1 MSTSLRQP
9 KSSPEPLDE
18 AELVAGLRRGDEAA
32 FELLVRSYGG
42 RLLQVARR
50 FLKEEDARDALQEA
64 FLSAFKSIGRF
75 DGKARIS
82 TWLHRIVVNAA
93 LMRLRKKSTQM
104 EESLEPLLPSFLEDG
119 HRTDLGAAWPESP
132 EEVVGR
138 SQVRDVVREAI
149 DRLPV
154 NYRTVV
160 LLRDIEQLSGAEAG
174 ELLGLTPNA
183 VKVRLHRARQALRE
197 ILDRRL
203 LKGAA

>member
-1 MSTSLRQP
+1 MSTAAHH
-9 KSSPEPLDE
+9 SSPTPEPPDE
-18 AELVAGLRRGDEAA
+18 AALVAGLRRGDDAA

-64 FLSAFKSIGRF
+64 LLSAFKSIDRF
-75 DGKARIS
+75 DGKAKIS

-93 LMRLRKKSTQM
+93 LLRLRKKSTQM
-104 EESLEPLLPSFLEDG
+104 EESLEPLLPTFLEDG
-119 HRTDLGAAWPESP
+119 HRADPGAIWPESP
-132 EEVVGR
+132 EEAVGR
-138 SQVRDVVREAI
+138 SQVQGIVRQAI
-149 DRLPV
+149 DSLPV

-160 LLRDIEQLSGAEAG
+160 LLRDIEELSGAETG
-174 ELLGLTPNA
+174 ELLGLTPGA

-203 LKGAA
+203 LEGNP

>member
-1 MSTSLRQP
+1 MTTPHSYPT
-9 KSSPEPLDE
+9 SPEPPDE
-18 AELVAGLRRGDEAA
+18 AALVAGLRQGDDAA

-64 FLSAFKSIGRF
+64 FLSAFKSIDRF
-75 DGKARIS
+75 DGNAKIS

-93 LMRLRKKSTQM
+93 LMRLRKKSSQV

-119 HRTDLGAAWPESP
+119 HRADPNTPWPDNP
-132 EEVVGR
+132 EEAVGR
-138 SQVRDVVREAI
+138 SQMRRIVRQAI
-149 DRLPV
+149 DQLPEG
-154 NYRTVV
+154 YRNVV
-160 LLRDIEQLSGAEAG
+160 LLRDIEELSGAETG

-197 ILDRRL
+197 VLDQRL
-203 LKGAA
+203 RESAG

>member
-1 MSTSLRQP
+1 M
-9 KSSPEPLDE
+9 SPEPPNE
-18 AELVAGLRRGDEAA
+18 AQLVAGLRAGDEAA

-64 FLSAFKSIGRF
+64 LLSAFKSIDRF
-75 DGKARIS
+75 DGKAKIS

-119 HRTDLGAAWPESP
+119 HRADPRGAWPENP
-132 EEVVGR
+132 EEIAGR
-138 SQVRDVVREAI
+138 SQVRNLVRQAI
-149 DRLPV
+149 DKLPV

-160 LLRDIEQLSGAEAG
+160 LLRDIEELSGAETG
-174 ELLGLTPNA
+174 ELLGLTANA

-203 LKGAA
+203 LEGNP